1 MDATRAI
8 LIAVSFVGSSVA
20 MADLVGAH
28 ADDPT
33 ASSAFVGP
41 QIAHSGG
48 AITRSNET
56 VSMAL
61 TKQGTN
67 GTAFVNS
74 QGQKLVTRGV
84 ATNLGTTS
92 GGHTVEGIWDEFFDG
107 NMHRIQAIWRTTNG
121 GDLLPFNDTANGSS
135 ALFLSWNFGVTD
147 PVDFH
152 PFWAPQIVLESATLI
167 VSDDG
172 GNSFLDQRDVL
183 ASLES
188 APWNGRDA
196 GLPLASLRG
205 LGVNWILAEYT
216 FNIPAPSS
224 ALCLASL
231 GLALGRRRR

>member
-1 MDATRAI
+1 MTAAT
-8 LIAVSFVGSSVA
+8 GTA
-20 MADLVGAH
+20 MADLVGNA
-28 ADDPT
+28 AGGPD
-33 ASSAFVGP
+33 ASSTMVGP
-41 QIAHSGG
+41 QVAYSGE

-61 TKQGTN
+61 TKTGTN

-84 ATNLGTTS
+84 ATSLGTTS
-92 GGHTVEGIWDEFFDG
+92 LGHTVEGIWDEFVDG
-107 NMHRIQAIWRTTNG
+107 DMHRIQAIWRTTNG
-121 GDLLPFNDTANGSS
+121 GDLLPFNDTANGSA

-147 PVDFH
+147 PINFH
-152 PFWAPQIVLESATLI
+152 PFWAPKIVLESATLI

-183 ASLES
+183 GSIES
-188 APWNGRDA
+188 APWSGSDA

-216 FNIPAPSS
+216 FNIPAPGS